1 MTRTNPL
8 VLALAAALLMP
19 LAALAATDQAAPQV
33 QGASQAQH
41 KGAGV
46 EQGTA
51 PSSARKARVKARKS
65 ARTGRAARRVPRG
78 YGFLPGYEPPPGG
91 DRFGGPADGPS
102 EAYQY
107 GRGGRYWY
115 RGRWYYG
122 WGGPGFYRGRWN
134 GGGFGPCWTETPI
147 GPMWNCGR

>member
-1 MTRTNPL
+1 MTRTT
-8 VLALAAALLMP
+8 LALALALLMP
-19 LAALAATDQAAPQV
+19 LGALAVAGPGAPQA
-33 QGASQAQH
+33 QGASQEALQEQ
-41 KGAGV
+41 GNPAGV
-46 EQGTA
+46 EQGAA
-51 PSSARKARVKARKS
+51 PSSASKAH
-65 ARTGRAARRVPRG
+65 ARTKRSVRGGRGVRHAPRG
-78 YGFLPGYEPPPGG
+78 YGFLPGYEPPP
-91 DRFGGPADGPS
+91 RVGPVDGPS